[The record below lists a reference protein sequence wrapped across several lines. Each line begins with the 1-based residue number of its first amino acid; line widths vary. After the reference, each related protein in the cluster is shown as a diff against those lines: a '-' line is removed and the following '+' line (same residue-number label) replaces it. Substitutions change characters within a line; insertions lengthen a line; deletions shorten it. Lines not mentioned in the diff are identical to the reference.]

1 MSYGFFS
8 LSPLMDWYFYTSANG
23 ERQWAVYA
31 SWFFYIISING
42 LLLLHFCKWRN
53 GHVAVYASWFSALS
67 PLMDC
72 YFYTSANGEWAYSRV
87 WLMVSFSS
95 LHWWIAT
102 STLLQMENVQVAVY
116 DLCFFFLVSI
126 NGLIFLH
133 FHRPIIQE
141 SVSGRMH
148 APTPAHKDLKGAVDK
163 ERNPA
168 TFPRRY
174 GQQDSDVTPA
184 WEEASGWNHMFVP
197 TIMCI
202 MTINDFGW
210 L

>member
-8 LSPLMDWYFYTSANG
+8 LSPF
-23 ERQWAVYA
+23 
-31 SWFFYIISING
+31 
-42 LLLLHFCKWRN
+42 
-53 GHVAVYASWFSALS
+53 
-67 PLMDC
+67 MDC

-116 DLCFFFLVSI
+116 ALCFFFLVSI

-202 MTINDFGW
+202 MTINGAADFPGW
-210 L
+210 QAFF

>member
-1 MSYGFFS
+1 ME
-8 LSPLMDWYFYTSANG
+8 N
-23 ERQWAVYA
+23 V
-31 SWFFYIISING
+31 
-42 LLLLHFCKWRN
+42 
-53 GHVAVYASWFSALS
+53 HVAVYA
-67 PLMDC
+67 
-72 YFYTSANGEWAYSRV
+72 
-87 WLMVSFSS
+87 
-95 LHWWIAT
+95 
-102 STLLQMENVQVAVY
+102 
-116 DLCFFFLVSI
+116 LCFFFLVSI

-184 WEEASGWNHMFVP
+184 WEEPSGWNHMFVP

-202 MTINDFGW
+202 MTINDFG
-210 L
+210 

>member
-1 MSYGFFS
+1 
-8 LSPLMDWYFYTSANG
+8 MDN
-23 ERQWAVYA
+23 E
-31 SWFFYIISING
+31 
-42 LLLLHFCKWRN
+42 
-53 GHVAVYASWFSALS
+53 HVAVYA
-67 PLMDC
+67 
-72 YFYTSANGEWAYSRV
+72 
-87 WLMVSFSS
+87 
-95 LHWWIAT
+95 
-102 STLLQMENVQVAVY
+102 
-116 DLCFFFLVSI
+116 LCFFFLVSI

-202 MTINDFGW
+202 MTINGAADFPGW
-210 L
+210 QAFF

>member
-1 MSYGFFS
+1 
-8 LSPLMDWYFYTSANG
+8 
-23 ERQWAVYA
+23 
-31 SWFFYIISING
+31 
-42 LLLLHFCKWRN
+42 
-53 GHVAVYASWFSALS
+53 
-67 PLMDC
+67 
-72 YFYTSANGEWAYSRV
+72 
-87 WLMVSFSS
+87 
-95 LHWWIAT
+95 
-102 STLLQMENVQVAVY
+102 MENVQVAVY
-116 DLCFFFLVSI
+116 ALCFFFLVSI
-126 NGLIFLH
+126 NRLIFLH

-202 MTINDFGW
+202 MTINDFG
-210 L
+210 

>member
-1 MSYGFFS
+1 MYD
-8 LSPLMDWYFYTSANG
+8 L
-23 ERQWAVYA
+23 
-31 SWFFYIISING
+31 WFFFIVSING
-42 LLLLHFCKWRN
+42 LLLLHFCKWRMA
-53 GHVAVYASWFSALS
+53 G
-67 PLMDC
+67 
-72 YFYTSANGEWAYSRV
+72 SRICLIV
-87 WLMVSFSS
+87 FFHR
-95 LHWWIAT
+95 LHLRIAT

-116 DLCFFFLVSI
+116 ALCFFFLVSI

-202 MTINDFGW
+202 MTINDFG
-210 L
+210 

>member
-1 MSYGFFS
+1 
-8 LSPLMDWYFYTSANG
+8 
-23 ERQWAVYA
+23 
-31 SWFFYIISING
+31 
-42 LLLLHFCKWRN
+42 
-53 GHVAVYASWFSALS
+53 
-67 PLMDC
+67 
-72 YFYTSANGEWAYSRV
+72 
-87 WLMVSFSS
+87 
-95 LHWWIAT
+95 
-102 STLLQMENVQVAVY
+102 MENVQVAVY
-116 DLCFFFLVSI
+116 ALCFFFLVSI

-148 APTPAHKDLKGAVDK
+148 APTPAHKDLKGAVDNGYLGGGK
-163 ERNPA
+163 RNGTPA

-202 MTINDFGW
+202 MTINDFG
-210 L
+210 